1 MNKEKDL
8 TDYAAVFFG
17 FLSVLLLLFP
27 STKIA
32 HSARI
37 IAGYSLYPTLHYG
50 SKYEY
55 YARNVPE
62 NFLALIHTDQE
73 NRALK
78 DKIKKL
84 EIYRQSAAAVFDEN
98 ARLSAA
104 LGLSSRLPWKGV
116 WARVTNKEPSDW
128 YGSFFID
135 KGSRQGVAQNDT
147 VLGFESGRAG
157 LVGRIFEI
165 YPDFSKA
172 LLITNGVSSVI
183 CSPEK
188 GGFAALAE
196 GKGTWLLKMNYVP
209 EDSGLSAGTELFT
222 SGGGLLFPGGVYLG
236 RVLKIYPKESFM
248 NFITADIT
256 PAVNV
261 NNLKEVFVLEAP
273 SPPELRA
280 RNGTI

>member
-1 MNKEKDL
+1 MNKEKDMAN
-8 TDYAAVFFG
+8 YAVVFFV
-17 FLSVLLLLFP
+17 FLSALLLIFP
-27 STKIA
+27 SSKIA

-37 IAGYSLYPTLHYG
+37 IVGYSLNPSLHYG

-62 NFLALIHTDQE
+62 NFLALLRTDQE

-78 DKIKKL
+78 DKIKEL

-98 ARLSAA
+98 ARLSSA
-104 LGLSSRLPWKGV
+104 LGLSGRLPWKGV
-116 WARVTNKEPSDW
+116 WARVINKDPSDW

-135 KGSRQGVAQNDT
+135 KGARQGVEQNDM
-147 VLGFESGRAG
+147 VLGFENGRAG
-157 LVGRIFEI
+157 LAGRIFEVS
-165 YPDFSKA
+165 PDFSKA
-172 LLITNGVSSVI
+172 LLVTNDLSSVI

-188 GGFAALAE
+188 GGFTALAE

-209 EDSGLSAGTELFT
+209 EDSALAAGAELFT

-236 RVLKIYPKESFM
+236 RVIKVYPKESFM

-261 NNLKEVFVLEAP
+261 NNLREVLVVKRN
-273 SPPELRA
+273 SPYREEKRK
-280 RNGTI
+280 

>member
-8 TDYAAVFFG
+8 TDYVAVFFVV
-17 FLSVLLLLFP
+17 LSVLLLLFP

-37 IAGYSLYPTLHYG
+37 MAGYSLYPTLHYG
-50 SKYEY
+50 AKYEY
-55 YARNVPE
+55 YTRNVPE
-62 NFLALIHTDQE
+62 NFLALIRTDQE

-78 DKIKKL
+78 DKIKEL
-84 EIYRQSAAAVFDEN
+84 EIYRQSAAAVFEEN
-98 ARLSAA
+98 ERLSAA

-116 WARVTNKEPSDW
+116 WARVANKEPSDW
-128 YGSFFID
+128 YGSFFVD
-135 KGSRQGVAQNDT
+135 KGSRQGVAQNGP
-147 VLGFESGRAG
+147 VLGFENGRAG
-157 LVGRIFEI
+157 LVGRILEV
-165 YPDFSKA
+165 YPDFSKV
-172 LLITNGVSSVI
+172 LLITNGASSVI

-188 GGFAALAE
+188 GGFEALAE
-196 GKGTWLLKMNYVP
+196 GRGTWLLRMNYVP

-236 RVLKIYPKESFM
+236 RVLKMYPKESFM

-261 NNLKEVFVLEAP
+261 NNLKEVFVLNPLKET
-273 SPPELRA
+273 EKR
-280 RNGTI
+280 